1 MNEQEM
7 ADLLDRA
14 TRDLA
19 PDVEALVAGGLRRGQ
34 VRRHRRQM
42 VATVT
47 STVVAV
53 LAIVVAGSQL
63 LGPGGIANR
72 VIDPAGSATPTVGP
86 ASPTISAPKPT
97 SPTTTKARLA
107 VTTEQI
113 PTTFSSLE
121 PGKVSTP
128 SAKSG
133 PDAAP
138 VVDFTWNGFGIRV
151 GITPDDYV
159 TGRSVPDPARRC
171 AEQAGGDPCRPGPD
185 GTVIS
190 TTSVTNPTADGG
202 TDMRSAWV
210 FRPDGWDVLVMAY
223 NAPSKQGPVTADKP
237 PFTLPELRRIAT
249 SDIWFR

>member
-7 ADLLDRA
+7 ADLLERA

-19 PDVEALVAGGLRRGQ
+19 PDVEALVAGGLHRGQ
-34 VRRHRRQM
+34 IRRHRRQLA
-42 VATVT
+42 ATVT
-47 STVVAV
+47 TTVVAV
-53 LAIVVAGSQL
+53 LAIIAGSQL
-63 LGPGGIANR
+63 LGPGGIASR
-72 VIDPAGSATPTVGP
+72 TIDPAGSVTSTVASP
-86 ASPTISAPKPT
+86 SPTISAPKPT
-97 SPTTTKARLA
+97 SPTKARLA

-113 PTTFSSLE
+113 PMTFASLE
-121 PGKVSTP
+121 PGSVSTP

-171 AEQAGGDPCRPGPD
+171 AEQAGGHPCRPGPD

-190 TTSVTNPTADGG
+190 TSNATNPTVDGG
-202 TDMRSAWV
+202 TDVRSVWV

-223 NAPSKQGPVTADKP
+223 NGPSKQGPVTAHNP
-237 PFTLPELRRIAT
+237 PFTLRELQRVAT